1 MIIPQF
7 KEVYTKEID
16 GDTVKTICTLVVNL
30 TSIEKTEGAKEI
42 LHSINDQ
49 LSFGISK
56 TSVKSRYNKNLG
68 MKLSYAMAMRFLIL
82 KINNGEKYVE
92 DNIK

>member
-16 GDTVKTICTLVVNL
+16 GDTVKTVCTLIGL
-30 TSIEKTEGAKEI
+30 EEIESKIPNGCIVWHKDAI
-42 LHSINDQ
+42 

-56 TSVKSRYNKNLG
+56 TSLKSKYNKNLG

-82 KINNGEKYVE
+82 KLNNGEKYVE